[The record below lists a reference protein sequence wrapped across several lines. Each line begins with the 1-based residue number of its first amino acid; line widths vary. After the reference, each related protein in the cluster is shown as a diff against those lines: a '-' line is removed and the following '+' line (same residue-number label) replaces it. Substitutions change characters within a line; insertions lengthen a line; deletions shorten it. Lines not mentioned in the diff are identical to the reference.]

1 MKLNIA
7 IVGAGVSGIILG
19 SLLKKYLNVNISI
32 FEKRN
37 QLFNN
42 INGLQLTP
50 NSTQILDLIN
60 FSEIFKKEEF
70 LSIEKLKVHDLY
82 SGELLSEILLK
93 FNQKQKYIS
102 INRSLFLKNIFQ
114 YFKLSENII
123 YEEIKDI
130 DSQNNEIIVKNKKF
144 FFDYIFLCDGIFSK
158 LKKNIADQSI
168 SFSGLYALRG
178 TYDLTND
185 NSSNINLWLGEN
197 EHMVNYKINN
207 FEISQYNYVWIT
219 KNLQNLPISTQNYDE
234 NNQYL
239 HEMFKKK
246 FSEKFNFI
254 GKTKSI
260 SVWPIYKTKNIFFG
274 YKNIFCLGDSS
285 HGFIPSRAQ
294 GASQAIEDAY
304 VLFKLLE
311 KNNLNQK
318 NLANKRLRR
327 IKKIIRKS
335 EKTVFIYHLRN
346 SLLKFFRNSFLK
358 IFSNSKIF
366 SRLLNKDIFN
376 FKL

>member
-19 SLLKKYLNVNISI
+19 ALLKKYLNVNISI
-32 FEKRN
+32 FEKRD

-42 INGLQLTP
+42 INGLQLSP

-82 SGELLSEILLK
+82 SGKLLSEILLK

-114 YFKLSENII
+114 YFKLSENIV

-130 DSQNNEIIVKNKKF
+130 DPQNNKIIVKNKEL
-144 FFDYIFLCDGIFSK
+144 FFDYIFLCDGIFSN
-158 LKKNIADQSI
+158 LKKKITDQSI

-185 NSSNINLWLGEN
+185 NSNNINLWLGEN
-197 EHMVNYKINN
+197 EHLINYKINN
-207 FEISQYNYVWIT
+207 FEISQYNIVWIT
-219 KNLQNLPISTQNYDE
+219 KNLQNLPITTENYDE
-234 NNQYL
+234 KNQYL
-239 HEMFKKK
+239 HEMFKEK
-246 FSEKFNFI
+246 FSKKFNFV

-260 SVWPIYKTKNIFFG
+260 SVWPISISRNTRPIIRYSHMPIFIWI
-274 YKNIFCLGDSS
+274 YSTSS
-285 HGFIPSRAQ
+285 HTYS
-294 GASQAIEDAY
+294 
-304 VLFKLLE
+304 
-311 KNNLNQK
+311 
-318 NLANKRLRR
+318 NK
-327 IKKIIRKS
+327 IAP
-335 EKTVFIYHLRN
+335 
-346 SLLKFFRNSFLK
+346 
-358 IFSNSKIF
+358 
-366 SRLLNKDIFN
+366 
-376 FKL
+376 

>member
-32 FEKRN
+32 FEKKD

-114 YFKLSENII
+114 YFKLSENIV

-130 DSQNNEIIVKNKKF
+130 DSQNNEIIVKNNKF
-144 FFDYIFLCDGIFSK
+144 FFDYIF
-158 LKKNIADQSI
+158 
-168 SFSGLYALRG
+168 
-178 TYDLTND
+178 
-185 NSSNINLWLGEN
+185 
-197 EHMVNYKINN
+197 
-207 FEISQYNYVWIT
+207 YV
-219 KNLQNLPISTQNYDE
+219 
-234 NNQYL
+234 
-239 HEMFKKK
+239 MA
-246 FSEKFNFI
+246 
-254 GKTKSI
+254 
-260 SVWPIYKTKNIFFG
+260 FF
-274 YKNIFCLGDSS
+274 
-285 HGFIPSRAQ
+285 
-294 GASQAIEDAY
+294 
-304 VLFKLLE
+304 
-311 KNNLNQK
+311 LN
-318 NLANKRLRR
+318 
-327 IKKIIRKS
+327 
-335 EKTVFIYHLRN
+335 
-346 SLLKFFRNSFLK
+346 
-358 IFSNSKIF
+358 
-366 SRLLNKDIFN
+366 
-376 FKL
+376 